1 MENSINEMNSIY
13 NVYVLTSKLRQLIAI
28 IQAPQMT
35 IITRRLVVRATK
47 ISKKD
52 EIKEAQ
58 KLYPIVLE
66 ACPQNQQ
73 IKKRSEALQEI

>member
-1 MENSINEMNSIY
+1 
-13 NVYVLTSKLRQLIAI
+13 
-28 IQAPQMT
+28 MT
-35 IITRRLVVRATK
+35 IITRRLVARATK

>member
-1 MENSINEMNSIY
+1 MENSINGMNSIY

-35 IITRRLVVRATK
+35 IITRRLVARATK
-47 ISKKD
+47 ISKKG

-58 KLYPIVLE
+58 KLYPLVLE
-66 ACPQNQQ
+66 TYPLKQQ
-73 IKKRSEALQEI
+73 TKKRPKAFQER